1 MGNILRKFAQIAVEF
16 HAAGHVT
23 HLMSD
28 QLLKRNLCA
37 LRRLL
42 DSFVLVHVH
51 ATTVPI
57 LPDGS
62 CLEVTF
68 VQRDAVEPLPC
79 DWPRLRPEVDRPTSK
94 KDATDVDLFTLFS
107 GVAARLQRLHKVG
120 DVRT

>member
-42 DSFVLVHVH
+42 ESFVLVHVH
-51 ATTVPI
+51 ATTLPI

-68 VQRDAVEPLPC
+68 AQRDAVEHVPC
-79 DWPRLRPEVDRPTSK
+79 EWPRLLPDVDRPNSK
-94 KDATDVDLFTLFS
+94 NGAEVDPFALFS
-107 GVAARLQRLHKVG
+107 GIAANLQHLHEVG
-120 DVRT
+120 DLRT